1 MSEPLTLSGLLVRS
15 AIGCAAMTA
24 AISAITLTA
33 HAQCDD
39 THSRNVTANHVEIT
53 FKNETKQDI
62 ELLIE
67 KADYEDQDERKTV
80 KSETVKAGTKAQYD
94 STMSEHAQKTFFI
107 SYADVSGK
115 FHVLNDKYYPE
126 NQPATYVS
134 EYRGAKLSPITSL
147 SNVECTEKFKS
158 NNARWSVS
166 IQVN

>member
-1 MSEPLTLSGLLVRS
+1 MSEPLTLAGLLVRTTFGCV
-15 AIGCAAMTA
+15 AITA
-24 AISAITLTA
+24 AATALTSQA

-53 FKNETKQDI
+53 FKNETAQDI

-67 KADYEDQDERKTV
+67 KADYETQDERKAV
-80 KSETVKAGTKAQYD
+80 KSETVKAGTKSQYD
-94 STMSEHAQKTFFI
+94 STMSEHAQKTFFVT
-107 SYADVSGK
+107 YADVSGK

-126 NQPATYVS
+126 NQPAKYVS
-134 EYRGAKLSPITSL
+134 EYRGVKLSPITSL